1 MEKGEEETMNQTVK
15 RIVDIL
21 FQDVVEN
28 EETNALHEE
37 LMNNCQEH
45 YRDLVDRG
53 LSEDEAVSEVVDS
66 LKGMKD
72 VIAQYPKKTAAPVNA
87 AAEEK
92 GKTWVFNGMD
102 SLKVDTGD
110 QDIFVGPSADGSIH
124 IYCDDPEGL
133 KTEVSGSRLHITGV
147 KKVAEAAS
155 SAFRMNDGEEISLSG
170 LLNMVGKAIRNV
182 TASFTAGAAIRV
194 EVPDGQ
200 MKEIELNS
208 RSGDIECSCAMARK
222 MTVRSTSGD
231 VSLEPVTEKTAENLL
246 VSTVSGDAEIHGSAL
261 EAEITSMSGEVS
273 ADGVFENLMMKSTSG
288 DVEFTGSVADL
299 TTHSI
304 SGDVKVKIE
313 NATVKH
319 VDAKS
324 TSGDVEITLP
334 AGLPGVHAVCS
345 TVSGSCCSR
354 VSDAGMNAAV
364 QIQAKSV
371 SGDVTVQ

>member
-1 MEKGEEETMNQTVK
+1 MNQTVK

-45 YRDLVDRG
+45 YQDLISRG
-53 LSEDEAVSEVVDS
+53 LTEDEAVGEVVES

-72 VIAQYPKKTAAPVNA
+72 VIAQYPKKAAGTADPVEK
-87 AAEEK
+87 EE
-92 GKTWVFNGMD
+92 GKTWVFSGIE
-102 SLKVDTGD
+102 SLKVETGD
-110 QDIFVGPSADGSIH
+110 QDIYVSPSADGNVH
-124 IYCDDPEGL
+124 VYCDDPEGL
-133 KTEVSGSRLHITGV
+133 KATTDGNALRIEGV
-147 KKVAEAAS
+147 KKTEKAAS
-155 SAFRMNDGEEISLSG
+155 AFEMQEGEEISLSG

-182 TASFTAGAAIRV
+182 TSSFIAGAAIRV

-231 VSLEPVTEKTAENLL
+231 VTLEPVTEKTAESLL
-246 VSTVSGDAEIHGSAL
+246 VSTVSGDAEVHGSAL

-273 ADGVFENLMMKSTSG
+273 ADGVFENVTMKSTSG
-288 DVEFTGSVADL
+288 DVNFTGSVIDL
-299 TTHSI
+299 TAHSI
-304 SGDVKVKIE
+304 SGDTEATIE
-313 NATVKH
+313 NTSLKH
-319 VDAKS
+319 ADAKS
-324 TSGDVEITLP
+324 TSGDVEISLP
-334 AGLPGVHAVCS
+334 AGLTGVHAECS
-345 TVSGSCCSR
+345 TVSGDCLSR
-354 VSDAGMNAAV
+354 VSDAGAGAPV
-364 QIQAKSV
+364 QIRAKSV